1 MHKTEVEFVNGRQQ
15 TNKNFFIR
23 KMIIA
28 NHDYGW
34 KLKSSFATFL
44 DAVAKSSFATFLDAV
59 ATMNVLQKVIKTY
72 NLSKLELYILHD

>member
-15 TNKNFFIR
+15 TNKNFFIW

-34 KLKSSFATFL
+34 KL
-44 DAVAKSSFATFLDAV
+44 KSSFATFLDAV

-72 NLSKLELYILHD
+72 NLSKLELYILHDY